1 MSVSNLEKHIKNAF
15 DNAEKEISK
24 VSYEIL
30 TMEGMTGKKT
40 RHFYNNLLN
49 IEDAR
54 YLEIGVWK
62 GSSICSAIYKNKIKA
77 VCIDNWNEFSGP
89 KDEFIKNINK
99 YRGINDVTFI
109 EQDCFTVDVSKLPK
123 FNIYMYDGCHLKE
136 SHYKA
141 LVHYYNCL
149 DDIFIYIVDD
159 WNWKDVRDG
168 TFDAIK
174 DLNLKLLYSIDN
186 RTTNDDT
193 HPTYQHMWHN
203 GIYIAILQK

>member
-1 MSVSNLEKHIKNAF
+1 MSVSNLEKHIRNAF